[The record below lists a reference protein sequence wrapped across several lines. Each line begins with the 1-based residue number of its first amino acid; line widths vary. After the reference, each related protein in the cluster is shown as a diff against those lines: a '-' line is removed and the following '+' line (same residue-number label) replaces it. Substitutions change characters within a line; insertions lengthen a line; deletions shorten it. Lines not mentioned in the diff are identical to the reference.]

1 MVIHL
6 PGAREG
12 NGDVEEVS
20 STHVQLLQQIVLIY
34 ADSNVLLTL
43 VMICEFYI
51 RRLASVFEGLEKR
64 EVEFIL
70 KLLIILVL

>member
-34 ADSNVLLTL
+34 ADSHVLLTL

>member
-70 KLLIILVL
+70 KLLISLVL

>member
-1 MVIHL
+1 MEVHL
-6 PGAREG
+6 PGASEG

-34 ADSNVLLTL
+34 ADSHVLFTL

-51 RRLASVFEGLEKR
+51 RRLASVVEGLEKG
-64 EVEFIL
+64 EVEFIF
-70 KLLIILVL
+70 KLLISLVL